1 MRVSFWTTTQQP
13 WPDLLERARTAEALG
28 YHGVWVAD
36 HFMPSGDAVDAPMLE
51 CFGVLGALAVAV
63 PRVRLGS
70 LVAGITYRHPAVL
83 ANQAATI
90 DEISGGRVVC
100 GVGAGWQ
107 ENEHVAYGI
116 ELGSIRARIDRFEE
130 ACAIIRSLRDNART
144 TATGDH
150 YLVTD
155 APMEPKPSGA
165 MPLLIG
171 ASGERRMPGVVA
183 RFADEWNAWGTPE
196 TCAHK
201 RPIFEAACE
210 AIGRDP
216 TTLVRSTQALVLLG
230 PDGAAKAEE
239 LAPIRPAIGGTAD
252 QLVEVLGGYAEAGI
266 DELIVPD
273 FTLGGQTETLEA
285 LEHLAR
291 DVVAVAS

>member
-1 MRVSFWTTTQQP
+1 MRVSFWTTTQQS
-13 WPDLLERARTAEALG
+13 WPDLLERARTAEALV

-36 HFMPSGDAVDAPMLE
+36 HFMPAGEHRDAPMLE
-51 CFGVLGALAVAV
+51 CFGVLGALAAAL

-90 DEISGGRVVC
+90 DQISGGRLVL

-107 ENEHVAYGI
+107 ENEHAAYGI
-116 ELGSIRARIDRFEE
+116 DLGSVGERIDRFDE
-130 ACAIIRSLRDNART
+130 ACAVIRSLRDEART
-144 TATGDH
+144 SLEGEH
-150 YLVTD
+150 YRLTD
-155 APMEPKPSGA
+155 APMEPKPTGP

-171 ASGERRMPGVVA
+171 ASGERRMPAVVA
-183 RFADEWNAWGTPE
+183 RHADEWNAWGTPE
-196 TCAHK
+196 LCAHK
-201 RPIFEAACE
+201 RPIYDAACE
-210 AIGRDP
+210 AIDRDP
-216 TTLVRSTQALVLLG
+216 ATLVRSTQALVLLG
-230 PDGAAKAEE
+230 PDGAEKAEQ
-239 LAPIRPAIGGTAD
+239 LAAIRPAIGGTAE
-252 QLVEVLGGYAEAGI
+252 QLVDALARYAEAGI

-273 FTLGGQTETLEA
+273 FTLGDQAETLDA

>member
-1 MRVSFWTTTQQP
+1 MRVSLWTTTQQP
-13 WPDLLERARTAEALG
+13 WEDLLARARAAEGLG

-36 HFMPSGDAVDAPMLE
+36 HFMPNGDHVDAPMLE
-51 CFGVLGALAVAV
+51 CFAVLGALAAAV

-90 DEISGGRVVC
+90 DQVSGGRLVL

-107 ENEHVAYGI
+107 ENEHAAYGI
-116 ELGSIRARIDRFEE
+116 ELGSVRARIDRFEE

-144 TATGDH
+144 TVAGDH
-150 YLVTD
+150 YRITE
-155 APMEPKPSGA
+155 APMEPKPAGA
-165 MPLLIG
+165 GPLLIG
-171 ASGERRMPGVVA
+171 AKGERRMPGVVA
-183 RFADEWNAWGTPE
+183 RLADEWNAWGTPE
-196 TCAHK
+196 ICARK

-216 TTLVRSTQALVLLG
+216 ATLVRSTQALVLLG

-239 LAPIRPAIGGTAD
+239 LAAIRPAIGGTAD
-252 QLVEVLGGYAEAGI
+252 QLVEALGRYAEAGI

-273 FTLGGQTETLEA
+273 FTLGGQSETLDA